1 MYTEILNIKHNN
13 MRKTLILAAA
23 AAMLLSSCVKEE
35 NAVTNE
41 RKVSFVIDG
50 PVTRV
55 TTTDNVTSFEVD
67 DKIAITSNGLLSDIT
82 AAEYTVKADALEGQ
96 EVAYDGE
103 VEATFVAHYPT
114 SATYAEG
121 EISFTVPA
129 AQNADNFHNSMFM
142 VAEATG
148 SSTSPTVN
156 LQFKHKL
163 AWVKVILNGL
173 DATQVSLENVLPTA
187 TWSKL
192 ALNASGTAAEVVAW
206 KQNDEKT
213 FWALVPAQTIEAGKR
228 FISIATADKD
238 YEYVLAENLTLTTA
252 KVKTVT
258 LSVDA
263 SGAVLATFSVD
274 NMNEATWE
282 DETTGLTG
290 NVTETVIPA
299 KEIISA
305 DAGDFSLISELNT
318 TVTGWASATTPG
330 WALVVNGTGSAVF
343 NTELGEVQLTRAN
356 SDWYRIALV
365 YYTGPNVKAGTY
377 SLVINTRNLDATED
391 ATSDDI
397 QLKIYGTVGNA
408 QIGSTQTIATKSE
421 VTSAKRDI
429 TLANDYP
436 EGISFVFYPKS
447 NDGFTYAIQNVTVI
461 EKK

>member
-1 MYTEILNIKHNN
+1 MK
-13 MRKTLILAAA
+13 KTLILAAA
-23 AAMLLSSCVKEE
+23 AALMFSACAKEE
-35 NAVTNE
+35 NTVTNG
-41 RKVSFVIDG
+41 RAVSFVIDG

-67 DKIAITSNGLLSDIT
+67 DQIAITSKNLLSDIE
-82 AAEYTVKADALEGQ
+82 AEVYTVKADALEGK
-96 EVAYDGE
+96 EVAFDGN

-114 SATYAEG
+114 TAVYSEG
-121 EISFTVPA
+121 KITFTVPA
-129 AQNADNFHNSMFM
+129 MQKADNFHSSMFM

-163 AWVKVILNGL
+163 AWVKVVLNGL
-173 DATQVSLENVLPTA
+173 DATQVSLENVLPSV

-192 ALNASGTAAEVVAW
+192 ALSASGTATEVITW
-206 KQNDEKT
+206 KQQDAKT
-213 FWALVPAQTIEAGKR
+213 YWALVPAQTVSAGKR

-238 YEYVLAENLTLTTA
+238 YEYVLSEDLTLTTA

-282 DETTGLTG
+282 DEATDLDG
-290 NVTETVIPA
+290 NVTEVEIPA

-305 DAGDFSLISELNT
+305 EAGDFSQITELNP

-330 WALVVNGTGSAVF
+330 WALVVNGTDNGTAVF
-343 NTELGEVQLTRAN
+343 DTELGEVQLTRAN
-356 SDWYRIALV
+356 TDWYKIALV
-365 YYTGPNVKAGTY
+365 YYTGAGVKAGTY
-377 SLVINTRNLDATED
+377 TLETSIRNLDATED
-391 ATSDDI
+391 TTSDDI
-397 QLKIYGTVGNA
+397 QVRVYDSAQTNA
-408 QIGSTQTIATKSE
+408 QIGGTQTIATKKDI
-421 VTSAKRDI
+421 TIAKRDI
-429 TLANDYP
+429 TLSQDYP
-436 EGISFVFYPKS
+436 DGISLVFYPKN
-447 NDGFTYAIQNVTVI
+447 NDGFTYAIQKVTVI

>member
-1 MYTEILNIKHNN
+1 MYTEILSIKHNN

-82 AAEYTVKADALEGQ
+82 AIEYTVKADALEGQ

-187 TWSKL
+187 KWSKL
-192 ALNASGTAAEVVAW
+192 GLSATGSATEVAAW
-206 KQNDEKT
+206 KQEDAKT

-305 DAGDFSLISELNT
+305 DAGDFSKITELNP
-318 TVTGWASATTPG
+318 TVSGWDKAKNPG

-343 NTELGEVQLTRAN
+343 NTELGEVQLCKTN
-356 SDWYRIALV
+356 NDWYRIALV

-397 QLKIYGTVGNA
+397 QFRIYDTVGNA

-436 EGISFVFYPKS
+436 DGISFIFYPKS